1 MDVTAARR
9 CTRATARAKA
19 SSKRRP
25 SPATCTSRASSPS
38 SHIVSRRE
46 RSFSETCARLPSH
59 PDVGNK
65 ESDDGVSFDEG
76 RARRGAET
84 MLRTKALL
92 WWIPATVVAMVAV
105 AEGGMHVG
113 ATRAVRHKTHA
124 AATEACRARHVAVD
138 LDGDGTPELV
148 RMVRVGNEAWAD
160 VWAGTTLR
168 SSTR

>member
-1 MDVTAARR
+1 
-9 CTRATARAKA
+9 
-19 SSKRRP
+19 
-25 SPATCTSRASSPS
+25 
-38 SHIVSRRE
+38 
-46 RSFSETCARLPSH
+46 
-59 PDVGNK
+59 
-65 ESDDGVSFDEG
+65 
-76 RARRGAET
+76 

-92 WWIPATVVAMVAV
+92 WWIPAAVVAMVAV

-148 RMVRVGNEAWAD
+148 RMVRVGNDAWAD

-168 SSTR
+168 SSTRIGAWRDDAALEALDVNGDGKVDVIRRWSEGPEQHAQVWQSDGNAFDEGWSGITGNTCVAQADVARR